1 MHCPECESALR
12 PRARFCHKCGWD
24 AKLAAAGKASSTAA
38 NRPAWKRWLMS
49 VTLVISTA
57 LVLMLM
63 LVPRTN
69 AVTTLTAGEPA
80 PGFDLPLLDGGR
92 VKLADLKGK
101 PVVINFWA
109 SWCTPCLKEMPDFQ
123 AIYDKYKD
131 QGLELYGINVGES
144 KVAVN
149 LFQERVGTNFPLLI
163 DEGDQAQNDYKILP
177 LPATFFIDRSGTIRA
192 LYQSQMGRAQIEAE
206 VLRLLGS

>member
-1 MHCPECESALR
+1 MHCPECESELR

-49 VTLVISTA
+49 VTLAISAA

-63 LVPRTN
+63 LVARTD
-69 AVTTLTAGEPA
+69 AVTTPTAGEPA
-80 PGFDLPLLDGGR
+80 PGSYPPLSGGGR
-92 VKLADLKGK
+92 VELADLKGK

-149 LFQERVGTNFPLLI
+149 LFKERVGTNFPLLI
-163 DEGDQAQNDYKILP
+163 DEGDQAQNDYKTLP
-177 LPATFFIDRSGTIRA
+177 PPAALFCDGAATIRA
-192 LYQSQMGRAQIEAE
+192 L
-206 VLRLLGS
+206 